1 MANIIFNFVVCYST
15 PMGQISAVSSLVQKC
30 RYESNLDTQVDILFQ
45 INKILPSVMKLK
57 LPSFFTDDYVS
68 RALDIIEE
76 KLVPRSG
83 NASF

>member
-1 MANIIFNFVVCYST
+1 MPT
-15 PMGQISAVSSLVQKC
+15 LQISAISSLVQKC

-45 INKILPSVMKLK
+45 INRILPSVMKLK

-76 KLVPRSG
+76 KVLPRSG